1 MLRVEMSREEVL
13 AKVRAELSYAQPDD
27 RLVRL
32 CRLKSML
39 GAVDSQRVSVDEELF
54 IFLDL

>member
-13 AKVRAELSYAQPDD
+13 AEVRAELSYAQPDD
-27 RLVRL
+27 RRVRL

>member
-13 AKVRAELSYAQPDD
+13 AEVRAELSYAQPDD
-27 RLVRL
+27 RCVRL

>member
-27 RLVRL
+27 RRVRL
-32 CRLKSML
+32 YRLESML